1 MLIIS
6 NNGPELNKSEK
17 ELSVIKED
25 AKVKDFASILS
36 LYNALF
42 CNQRNPADCLLN
54 SSIDAN
60 QRDTSND
67 SQTPKKNS
75 TSPLFDGIMD
85 VSFMTAFNKY
95 ISAFTTQTGEHMCV
109 EIENTIATYD
119 THINE
124 PNMLDINYEL
134 YEQKDISS
142 LDSLSHSLE
151 FPIPTTSNMES
162 VTNQL
167 QNMDAAISEDVSNI
181 PTQISPNESIDIL
194 PIMETDI
201 SMDIQDNE
209 DLSKLVHPIPKFTD
223 TMLGEA
229 LNDNALIDKS
239 EIYPNANTLEK
250 NTTFTDEDPLY
261 MDPKYNESKVKIDS
275 FVNAGKDK
283 PISADIIFDRGGLNT
298 MNISNLDSNQ
308 MQGSSLITQIVDRI
322 DFSFKDGK
330 SIIEMSLTPDF
341 LGAIEIET
349 IIKGKSIRMDI
360 TAEKSETN
368 KLILSKIDELSALLS
383 QKGFKVEQ
391 INVSDKTDYYS
402 NNMSGAGYKQGF
414 DNKETNQNNRYIPAI
429 TASTKTIKED
439 NPAIATSYNGSIN
452 IYI

>member
-1 MLIIS
+1 
-6 NNGPELNKSEK
+6 
-17 ELSVIKED
+17 
-25 AKVKDFASILS
+25 
-36 LYNALF
+36 
-42 CNQRNPADCLLN
+42 
-54 SSIDAN
+54 
-60 QRDTSND
+60 
-67 SQTPKKNS
+67 
-75 TSPLFDGIMD
+75 
-85 VSFMTAFNKY
+85 
-95 ISAFTTQTGEHMCV
+95 
-109 EIENTIATYD
+109 
-119 THINE
+119 
-124 PNMLDINYEL
+124 
-134 YEQKDISS
+134 
-142 LDSLSHSLE
+142 
-151 FPIPTTSNMES
+151 
-162 VTNQL
+162 
-167 QNMDAAISEDVSNI
+167 
-181 PTQISPNESIDIL
+181 
-194 PIMETDI
+194 
-201 SMDIQDNE
+201 
-209 DLSKLVHPIPKFTD
+209 
-223 TMLGEA
+223 
-229 LNDNALIDKS
+229 
-239 EIYPNANTLEK
+239 
-250 NTTFTDEDPLY
+250 